1 MHRLLLLF
9 FAGILL
15 SAGCLTAS
23 QPPVE
28 AEVVLITPSDENP
41 LFGGP
46 ATYTGLI
53 SEWTP

>member
-28 AEVVLITPSDENP
+28 AEVVLITPADENP